1 MKPTDLMLVSAGSNR
16 TLAEAI
22 AREMGKTLSGAEVVT
37 FADGET
43 SISIEEPVRGNDVFI
58 IQPTCKPVNDT
69 LMQLLIMI
77 DACRRASAKRITA
90 VVPYYGYAR
99 QDRKAKSRDP
109 ISAKLVANL
118 ITEAGADRVLT
129 CDLHADQIQGF
140 FDIPLDN
147 LLAVYLFAPVCKA
160 RIGNGE
166 NYIVVSPDIGA
177 VKRSR
182 KFADVLDLPLA
193 IVEKQRAAANLS
205 EVMNVIGDVAG
216 KHCLMID
223 DIVDTAGSLTN
234 AAKALKSRGAL
245 SVDAYATHGVLSSP
259 AIERVR
265 DGQLDSLTLTDTIP
279 YPATAPACGKVQY
292 VSFAG
297 IIGESIKRIHEESS
311 LASLFAVRENTTV

>member
-1 MKPTDLMLVSAGSNR
+1 MKVTDLVLISASSNR
-16 TLAEAI
+16 PLAEAI
-22 AREMGKTLSGAEVVT
+22 AREMGKPLAGAEVVT

-58 IQPTCKPVNDT
+58 IQSTCKPVNDS

-77 DACRRASAKRITA
+77 DACRRASAQRITA
-90 VVPYYGYAR
+90 VIPYYGYAR

-160 RIGNGE
+160 RIAANIA
-166 NYIVVSPDIGA
+166 NYIVVSPDIGG

-182 KFADVLDLPLA
+182 KFADLLDLPLA
-193 IVEKQRAAANLS
+193 IVEKQRPAANVS

-223 DIVDTAGSLTN
+223 DIVDTAGSLTT
-234 AAKALKSRGAL
+234 AAKVLKSRGAL
-245 SVDAYATHGVLSSP
+245 DIHAYATHGVLSSP
-259 AIERVR
+259 AIERII
-265 DGQLDSLTLTDTIP
+265 DSQLDSLVLTDTIP
-279 YPATAPACGKVQY
+279 YPAAAPHCDKVQY
-292 VSFAG
+292 LTIAN
-297 IIGESIKRIHEESS
+297 IIGEAIKRIHEESS
-311 LASLFAVRENTTV
+311 LASLFATRG

>member
-1 MKPTDLMLVSAGSNR
+1 MKVTDLVLISASSNR
-16 TLAEAI
+16 PLAEAI
-22 AREMGKTLSGAEVVT
+22 AREMGKPLAGAQVVT

-58 IQPTCKPVNDT
+58 IQSTCKPVNDS
-69 LMQLLIMI
+69 LMQLLIMT

-90 VVPYYGYAR
+90 VIPYYGYAR

-160 RIGNGE
+160 RIAANASD
-166 NYIVVSPDIGA
+166 YIVVSPDIGG

-182 KFADVLDLPLA
+182 KFADLLDLPLA
-193 IVEKQRAAANLS
+193 IVEKQRPAANVS

-223 DIVDTAGSLTN
+223 DIVDTAGSLTT
-234 AAKALKSRGAL
+234 AAKVLKSRGAL
-245 SVDAYATHGVLSSP
+245 DIHAYATHGVLSSP
-259 AIERVR
+259 AIERIR
-265 DGQLDSLTLTDTIP
+265 DGQLDSLVITDTIP
-279 YPATAPACGKVQY
+279 YPAEAPPCDKVQY
-292 VSFAG
+292 LTIAN
-297 IIGESIKRIHEESS
+297 IIGEAIKRIHEESS
-311 LASLFAVRENTTV
+311 LASLFVTRG